1 MDERA
6 SCFRQTK
13 DGLEIFVRL
22 TPRSSK
28 DAVEGT
34 EQGSDGRSYLK
45 ARVRAVPEDGK
56 ANWALEK
63 LMAKGLGVA
72 QRDVSVVSG
81 TTSRL
86 KTVLVTGKA
95 QDLVAGL
102 NAILGES
109 ARGGGSEEG
118 DVP

>member
-28 DAVEGT
+28 DAVEGA
-34 EQGSDGRSYLK
+34 ERGSDGRSYLK

-56 ANWALEK
+56 ANRALEK

>member
-1 MDERA
+1 DERA

-28 DAVEGT
+28 DAAEGA

-45 ARVRAVPEDGK
+45 ARLRAVPEDGQPDR
-56 ANWALEK
+56 ALAK
-63 LMAKGLGVA
+63 LMPKALGLA
-72 QRDVSVVSG
+72 QRAASVVSG